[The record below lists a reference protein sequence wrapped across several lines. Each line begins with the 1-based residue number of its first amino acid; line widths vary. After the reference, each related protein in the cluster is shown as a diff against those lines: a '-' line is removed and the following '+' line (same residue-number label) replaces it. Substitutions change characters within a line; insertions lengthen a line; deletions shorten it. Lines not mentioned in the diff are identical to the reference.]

1 MEEREVT
8 PLVAAKITLAKAL
21 TAWIGEV
28 KPEQQAGQGLSQRS
42 RGVGGD
48 WRRQWARDVERAG
61 GEGRV
66 KGEARNGLESP
77 GEGRAEESKESR
89 GRGIYR
95 GD

>member
-1 MEEREVT
+1 M
-8 PLVAAKITLAKAL
+8 KI
-21 TAWIGEV
+21 V
-28 KPEQQAGQGLSQRS
+28 SPFSGLMSATSQRS

>member
-1 MEEREVT
+1 M
-8 PLVAAKITLAKAL
+8 AAKVTLVKAL
-21 TAWIGEV
+21 TAWIGEM
-28 KPEQQAGQGLSQRS
+28 KPEQQAGQTSRTGAQPEEQR
-42 RGVGGD
+42 GD
-48 WRRQWARDVERAG
+48 WRRQWARDIERAG